1 MRKPHYTIAATEDLE
16 QILSFISRDKP
27 GAAVAWVE
35 KIEAKC
41 VAIANAPETGQQMP
55 QLGNDIRASVLGRY
69 MIFHR
74 YTNERLDVLR
84 VIPGGAEVTEL

>member
-1 MRKPHYTIAATEDLE
+1 MKKPHYTIAAEEDLE
-16 QILSFISRDKP
+16 QILEFIARDKP
-27 GAAVAWVE
+27 GAAVDWVG

-55 QLGNDIRASVLGRY
+55 QLGQDIRASVLGRY

-74 YTNERLDVLR
+74 QVAERLEILR
-84 VIPGGAEVTEL
+84 VIPGGAEVKEL